1 MYRSLGKLNQNA
13 LAVNTIWDFI
23 KLVKIHVAFCRRCKN
38 HNSVFHHHAG
48 ILPLA
53 HSLLCWKF
61 GGGKPKPTA
70 VINSSPYAKIQK
82 KKK

>member
-13 LAVNTIWDFI
+13 LAVNARWNFI
-23 KLVKIHVAFCRRCKN
+23 KLVKIHVAFCRRCNN

-53 HSLLCWKF
+53 HSLFCWKF

-70 VINSSPYAKIQK
+70 VINSSLYAKIQK
-82 KKK
+82 